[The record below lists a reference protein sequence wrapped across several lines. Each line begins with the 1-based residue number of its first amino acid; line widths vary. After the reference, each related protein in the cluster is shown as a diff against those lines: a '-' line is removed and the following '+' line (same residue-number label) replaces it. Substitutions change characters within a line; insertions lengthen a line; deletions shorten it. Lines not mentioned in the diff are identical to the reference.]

1 MNKKKKK
8 KKGNYKPLAIFCSC
22 TAPFVSDLVG
32 NPVDRFS
39 HNEAHIG
46 SCRYRQSLKSY
57 WKDRKPII
65 DNVSLV
71 KDFLRIYVFIFYLQ
85 RS

>member
-1 MNKKKKK
+1 M
-8 KKGNYKPLAIFCSC
+8 L
-22 TAPFVSDLVG
+22 DLVG
-32 NPVDRFS
+32 NPVDWFS

-46 SCRYRQSLKSY
+46 SCRYRQSIKSY

-71 KDFLRIYVFIFYLQ
+71 KDFLRIYVFIFFLQ
-85 RS
+85 RRADQEQTKPLAGKEELINAQG